1 MTVTD
6 GRKCP
11 LSPWLMAENLAH
23 DLHASPHLSGALS
36 PARPYPNYPFPP
48 VIAARWLICA
58 HLILDLHPHVQV
70 IDSERQVLKREAET
84 IRGQVYS
91 AERLYAAAWAGCPV
105 SHFPRGA
112 PKH

>member
-11 LSPWLMAENLAH
+11 LNPWLMAENLAH

-105 SHFPRGA
+105 SHSPRGA

>member
-1 MTVTD
+1 MISTH
-6 GRKCP
+6 RQ
-11 LSPWLMAENLAH
+11 
-23 DLHASPHLSGALS
+23 HLSGALS

-70 IDSERQVLKREAET
+70 IDPERQVLKREAET

-91 AERLYAAAWAGCPV
+91 AELRYAAAWAGCPV
-105 SHFPRGA
+105 SHSPRGA